1 MNSAGK
7 PGFQSAQDRANL
19 IAQLASR
26 GFYVIGE
33 VWRDP
38 DGEPS
43 SDNHPTRSPDTVP
56 DPAAPDR
63 P

>member
-1 MNSAGK
+1 MNRAGK
-7 PGFQSAQDRANL
+7 QGLQSAQDRASL
-19 IAQLASR
+19 IAELASR

-38 DGEPS
+38 SSGPS
-43 SDNHPTRSPDTVP
+43 SDAHAAPAPDAVP